1 MPEGFKRPTLVFRLT
16 HNRNLKFTLEN
27 GLFCRNSE
35 GCDPDYYNI
44 GHKNLIDKR
53 GSRVVPVEPGGVL
66 NDYVPFYFAPRSP
79 MLYSI
84 HTGFVQ
90 GFTGSQRDII
100 YLVSSV
106 QKVKESEIPFVF
118 TDGHAY
124 ELISNFYNKEKDL
137 KNIDWQIMGE
147 TYWNNTAD
155 DNDRKRRRMAEFLVY
170 QFVPITCIFAIV
182 VFDDRMESAVNKIQ
196 RKCNTNIKTIVKRNW
211 YY

>member
-1 MPEGFKRPTLVFRLT
+1 M
-16 HNRNLKFTLEN
+16 EN

-66 NDYVPFYFAPRSP
+66 NDYVPFYFASRSP

-182 VFDDRMESAVNKIQ
+182 VFDDRMESTVNKIQ

>member
-1 MPEGFKRPTLVFRLT
+1 MPVGYQRPTLVFRLT
-16 HNRNLKFTLEN
+16 HHRNLKFTLEN
-27 GLFCRNSE
+27 GLYCRNSE
-35 GCDPDYYNI
+35 DCDPNYSDI

-53 GSRVVPVEPGGVL
+53 GSRNVPVEPGGVL

-90 GFTGSQRDII
+90 GFNGAQRDII

-106 QKVKESEIPFVF
+106 QKVKEHKIPYVF

-124 ELISNFYNKEKDL
+124 ELISNFYREESDL
-137 KNIDWQIMGE
+137 KRIDWEIMGAK
-147 TYWNNTAD
+147 YWNNTPD
-155 DNDRKRRRMAEFLVY
+155 DNDRKRKRMAEFLVY
-170 QFVPITCIFAIV
+170 QFVPITCILAIV
-182 VFDDRMESAVNKIQ
+182 VFDDKMEKTVNKIQ
-196 RKCNTNIKTIVKRNW
+196 HKFNTNIKTSIKSNW

>member
-1 MPEGFKRPTLVFRLT
+1 MPDGFKRPTLVFRLT
-16 HNRNLKFTLEN
+16 HYRNLKFTLEN
-27 GLFCRNSE
+27 GLYCRNSE
-35 GCDPDYYNI
+35 DCDSDYFNI

-90 GFTGSQRDII
+90 GFTGSQRDIV

-106 QKVKESEIPFVF
+106 QKVKESEISFVF

-137 KNIDWQIMGE
+137 KNIDWPIMGA
-147 TYWNNTAD
+147 TYWNNTAE

-182 VFDDRMESAVNKIQ
+182 VFDDRMETTVNKIQ
-196 RKCNTNIKTIVKRNW
+196 RKFNTNIKTIVKRNW